1 MEVTVKV
8 EIELGPKTI
17 ALFLNGGA
25 IAAKS
30 ETVNAPKGEVKELA
44 PVKETAPAKEVAP
57 PADKP
62 KATPPAE
69 KPKTEK
75 TKAPAFDEL
84 DEDAQ
89 LEAIKAEVTKHTK
102 KGKSADIKALLA
114 HFEAARASELNAEQ
128 YVNFFDTV
136 VRYGKGES
144 VEDLTGG
151 DLS

>member
-30 ETVNAPKGEVKELA
+30 ETVKEVAAPKGEVKDL
-44 PVKETAPAKEVAP
+44 APAKEVAP
-57 PADKP
+57 PADKS

-75 TKAPAFDEL
+75 TKAPAFEDL

-114 HFEAARASELNAEQ
+114 HFDAARASELNPEQ
-128 YVNFFDTV
+128 YANFFDTV